1 MHVGPRNRLVAEA
14 EQPKDLVGP
23 DRAFGAGCQDHPDAS
38 VTGGLDPLQVRA
50 GIEVLVTPW
59 PAAHD
64 RRLGQREQSG
74 DPLFEVNAR
83 RLQVRDIDNGHRTGL
98 VGGAQEIER
107 IDPDIVGN
115 LAAKIAEDSLR
126 IDPVGQFEFKDL
138 GL

>member
-1 MHVGPRNRLVAEA
+1 MHVGPRDRLVAEA

-23 DRAFGAGCQDHPDAS
+23 DRAFGAGCQDHADAS
-38 VTGGLDPLQVRA
+38 VTGGLDPLQIGA
-50 GIEVLVTPW
+50 SIEMLVAPW

-64 RRLGQREQSG
+64 RRLGPREQSG

-83 RLQVRDIDNGHRTGL
+83 RLQVRDIDDGHRTGL

-107 IDPDIVGN
+107 IDPDVGRN
-115 LAAKIAEDSLR
+115 LTAKTAEDSLR